1 MRPLD
6 FYVTSRHSLSHT
18 RSMLHR
24 RKESGA
30 NCKKGKRKND
40 DMNEWI
46 DTRDWGLI
54 AMDWWVCM
62 SIISWVA
69 SVQWLCKYF
78 SVWQRV
84 IRCWC
89 TSDKHPIPPT
99 IIPVHVFIPHW
110 PWRFQHNTISDGNCE
125 HFLERNKLPISLVL
139 IFDDETTFDVFS
151 SQASA
156 SVMPC
161 SDMREHKRQ
170 ILSWTKIA

>member
-1 MRPLD
+1 MSSELNWCVRLIFMWPAAI
-6 FYVTSRHSLSHT
+6 HSLTPEVCST
-18 RSMLHR
+18 DG
-24 RKESGA
+24 KKVEQTA
-30 NCKKGKRKND
+30 KKGKGKTTT
-40 DMNEWI
+40 WI

-125 HFLERNKLPISLVL
+125 LFFRTEQATHKLGPNFWWNNIRR
-139 IFDDETTFDVFS
+139 VFVTS
-151 SQASA
+151 
-156 SVMPC
+156 
-161 SDMREHKRQ
+161 
-170 ILSWTKIA
+170 